1 MLTTGRSPGKLG
13 LVSEYERRGG
23 GAVLCAV
30 AVLVLAAL
38 GGGCKSKYDSAKGA
52 AGYGPTAGAP
62 PSEPVPESA
71 PAEAESSGSYDGTVS
86 GRQGEGVDAPAGT
99 VADPHAA
106 PATRMIVYRAFL
118 RLAVA
123 VVTDGLAAIDALALR
138 HGGYVESSTLSRRVL
153 RIPVQRYRDAL
164 AELRRLGDV
173 LDFQQSTEDVTEQY
187 QDVAARID
195 NLRALRARYLELL
208 AQATTM
214 EQRLAVEKE
223 LRRIELEL
231 RVLEEERRL
240 LADRAAFAT
249 VTVDLEPRHE
259 ERAVRD
265 RAAQPFAWVRDY
277 RLDGLFGG

>member
-1 MLTTGRSPGKLG
+1 M
-13 LVSEYERRGG
+13 
-23 GAVLCAV
+23 LCAV
-30 AVLVLAAL
+30 AVLVLTSL
-38 GGGCKSKYDSAKGA
+38 GGGCKSKHDGAKGA

-62 PSEPVPESA
+62 PSEPVPEPA
-71 PAEAESSGSYDGTVS
+71 PAEDESTGSYDGTVS
-86 GRQGEGVDAPAGT
+86 GRRGEGVDAPTGT

-106 PATRMIVYRAFL
+106 AATRMIVYRAFL

-123 VVTDGLAAIDALALR
+123 VVADGLAAIDALALR

-153 RIPVQRYRDAL
+153 RIPVRRYREAI

-195 NLRALRARYLELL
+195 NLRALRTRYLELL

-249 VTVDLEPRHE
+249 VTVELEPRHE
-259 ERAVRD
+259 ERTVRD
-265 RAAQPFAWVRDY
+265 RPAQPFAWVRDY